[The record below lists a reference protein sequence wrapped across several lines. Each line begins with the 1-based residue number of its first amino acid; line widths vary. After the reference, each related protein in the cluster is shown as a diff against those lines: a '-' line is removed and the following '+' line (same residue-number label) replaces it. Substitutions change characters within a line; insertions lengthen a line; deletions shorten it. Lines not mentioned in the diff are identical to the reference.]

1 MQSANVCLGKQPE
14 LWNSRNDDPQVVAI
28 LRS

>member
-1 MQSANVCLGKQPE
+1 MQSANVCLGKPE

-28 LRS
+28 LRT